1 MSSVDTD
8 EPLRAR
14 VAQLAGVLGLSPTET
29 SKKLEPLEPLTDAS
43 WVPLADVDA
52 ALEGFTPR
60 RDPYEL
66 RAGILAAYE
75 AARDSRREN
84 WHIMPLPVLK
94 NRLLTLTNGAFHEW
108 DYGWPNL
115 RFLPRAFPDL
125 LTLDPTTPHGAAV
138 YIAAPDLT
146 VRSDTKASGSTLRVS
161 TASTEG
167 RRIREDLWNAVVDYR
182 SGLTYI
188 WDINQRRAAGIDGEA
203 ETGTPVFPTISQD
216 EVGAWRRE
224 CARKWAQLNG
234 DADNEVIE
242 AWVENPRTRVPQRFV
257 NSWRTDQRDR
267 VAAIIQDFFR
277 SAQLDL
283 PSDAFPPSKPTRTEL
298 TARELVRLA
307 AQVMTDTEVDA
318 LQLPVGAVLRALYHG
333 GHIR

>member
-1 MSSVDTD
+1 MSSVVTD

-14 VAQLAGVLGLSPTET
+14 VAQLAGVLGLSPMET
-29 SKKLEPLEPLTDAS
+29 SKKLELLEPLTDVS

-60 RDPYEL
+60 RDPFEL
-66 RAGILAAYE
+66 RAGIQSAYE

-84 WHIMPLPVLK
+84 WQVMPLPVLK
-94 NRLLTLTNGAFHEW
+94 NRLLASTNGAFHEW

-125 LTLDPTTPHGAAV
+125 LALDPTTPHGAAV

-146 VRSDTKASGSTLRVS
+146 ARPDANASGSIVRVS
-161 TASTEG
+161 NASTEG

-188 WDINQRRAAGIDGEA
+188 WDVKQRRAIGIEGEA

-216 EVGAWRRE
+216 EVGTWRRE

-234 DADNEVIE
+234 DADNEAVD

-267 VAAIIQDFFR
+267 VASIIQDFFR
-277 SAQLDL
+277 SAQLNL
-283 PSDAFPPSKPTRTEL
+283 PSDAFPASGQTRTEL

-307 AQVMTDTEVDA
+307 AQVMTDTEIDG
-318 LQLPVGAVLRALYHG
+318 LQLPVGAVLRALHHG